1 MNRVSFFSR
10 IFRLKYIPFWPWPS
24 LLGSLRSLK
33 SNFGQNSHNN
43 KALAFL
49 DFGEFWSG
57 PWPEPR
63 PSWGPRSQT
72 PTQKKPCFEHNLGQK
87 KVFPL
92 YLLSKWTFGGGA
104 PYRSKRARGP
114 NGTTRTPVKGSGRPA
129 ARPAGK
135 PGLRPGVQT
144 KIFPIF

>member
-1 MNRVSFFSR
+1 MRFWDHKSDLIWPKR
-10 IFRLKYIPFWPWPS
+10 IFS
-24 LLGSLRSLK
+24 HLGFLRSLK

-92 YLLSKWTFGGGA
+92 YLLSKWTFGGGHLTVLNGLEA
-104 PYRSKRARGP
+104 PTERPGPPSRGP
-114 NGTTRTPVKGSGRPA
+114 AGQRPGRPA
-129 ARPAGK
+129 SRGSDLGSK
-135 PGLRPGVQT
+135 PKFSQ
-144 KIFPIF
+144 FF